1 MANDGRLPL
10 IATRGAVQRV
20 IDSAVHEATK
30 LTEERVWKRAE
41 ESWAS
46 HQSEVDYQAKSAL
59 WYSLVD
65 VTGTRSIVPEPQ
77 RQEDVKRSRLNFKS
91 NPLIRRAAKVYFDFT
106 FGRGVSLP
114 RLSADWVESLRQ
126 AEGKDTATGGTE
138 QPAIAK
144 AIQNIIQQFWYDPWV
159 QFYLTGYPAQRD
171 RYDQLLRDGELPLL
185 IAHKGGQFSVAVL
198 DSLELVDVIEHR
210 ARPGVPALWKREY
223 TERGGARSTE
233 WYPAIECSGDEAEWR
248 EAANVRSV
256 KEWGSRGGLRDKAK
270 DGSDLWLWV
279 VRLNRFETLALRGH
293 PEFYAAI
300 PWCSAVQEQVANL
313 RTYCRALAAWAWK
326 EKLAAGAGSGAITAE
341 RGRLASTLDGSVN
354 RPVPGAIRIEGEGQ
368 TLEAIDVGSGGATA
382 FRIGIEE
389 SLKMVYAGLGLPGH
403 YFGDEAPGGLA
414 STDRTELPVRKLFES
429 EQMFWTSIYDSLF
442 QWLARITG
450 KTINTQAIIEVDFP
464 ALIEKDAVGL
474 LTGLS
479 SGVAAGYIAPEDAC
493 RVAATALGADDVEA
507 WVDRLTEVS
516 TDNTQTLTEVESLI
530 QREPL
535 KAAPI
540 VLRWARRVERAARES
555 RAKENH
561 AASKSES

>member
-1 MANDGRLPL
+1 M
-10 IATRGAVQRV
+10 
-20 IDSAVHEATK
+20 
-30 LTEERVWKRAE
+30 WKRAE
-41 ESWAS
+41 ESWAT
-46 HQSEVDYQAKSAL
+46 HQTEVDYQAKSAL

-65 VTGTRSIVPEPQ
+65 VTGTRSIVAEPQ

-114 RLSADWVESLRQ
+114 RLSADWEKSLLQ
-126 AEGKDTATGGTE
+126 ADKTDDTGKTKR
-138 QPAIAK
+138 PALAV
-144 AIQNIIQQFWYDPWV
+144 AIEAIVRQFWYDPWV

-171 RYDQLLRDGELPLL
+171 RYDQLLRDGEFPLV

-223 TERGGARSTE
+223 TGRDGARSTE
-233 WYPAIECSGDEAEWR
+233 WYRAIECSGDEAEWKD
-248 EAANVRSV
+248 AANTRSV
-256 KEWGSRGGLRDKAK
+256 REWGSRGGLRDKAK

-293 PEFYAAI
+293 PEFYSAI

-326 EKLAAGAGSGAITAE
+326 EKLAAGAGSGAVAAAA
-341 RGRLASTLDGSVN
+341 GRLASTLDGTVN
-354 RPVPGAIRIEGEGQ
+354 RTVTGAVRVEGEGQ
-368 TLEAIDVGSGGATA
+368 SLEAIDVGSGGATA

-442 QWLARITG
+442 QWLARLAG
-450 KTINTQAIIEVDFP
+450 KTINTQSIIEVDFP
-464 ALIEKDAVGL
+464 ALIEKDAAGL
-474 LTGLS
+474 MAGLS
-479 SGVAAGYIAPEDAC
+479 SAVTAGYVAPEDAC
-493 RVAATALGADDVEA
+493 REAAYALGADDVEA

-516 TDNTQTLTEVESLI
+516 TDNTQSLTEVESLI
-530 QREPL
+530 RRAPL
-535 KAAPI
+535 QAAPI

-561 AASKSES
+561 VAPQSERD